1 MLEIDWNT
9 STILSA
15 FSLVSLAV
23 GIFIAAGC
31 TKPVAVKIAKT
42 IIHAPVIH
50 VGI

>member
-1 MLEIDWNT
+1 MIYIHIYLR
-9 STILSA
+9 

-42 IIHAPVIH
+42 IKIHAPVIH